1 MTKTFMRL
9 LQISK
14 LTWIFYCHHSSVA
27 EMVPSSVDQ
36 PTPVSVIIF
45 FHTLQSFLISS
56 YLFLSWDFD
65 NERHVWSL
73 NDCTTNFQPALSKCV
88 FGLMPLLITVMQM
101 SQNMCN
107 IALLQEALSCVSDP
121 SIVYSW
127 QCNEKL
133 NKQLTIWTRDWM
145 LIRP

>member
-1 MTKTFMRL
+1 MTKKIMRL

-14 LTWIFYCHHSSVA
+14 LTWIFDCHHSSVA

-36 PTPVSVIIF
+36 PTLVSVINF
-45 FHTLQSFLISS
+45 FHTLQSFLIPSH
-56 YLFLSWDFD
+56 LFLSWDFD
-65 NERHVWSL
+65 NERPVWSL

-88 FGLMPLLITVMQM
+88 FGLTPLSITVMQM
-101 SQNMCN
+101 SQNVCN

-121 SIVYSW
+121 SIAGW

-133 NKQLTIWTRDWM
+133 NKQLTNEQEIECW
-145 LIRP
+145 